1 MSSVNVRIS
10 SGSYNILKSISKGKG
25 QSMQSVIDR
34 ALEDLRR
41 REVLEAANSA
51 FSALRSIRQLGGMR
65 WRSAGFGENTLAD
78 GIEVE

>member
-1 MSSVNVRIS
+1 
-10 SGSYNILKSISKGKG
+10 
-25 QSMQSVIDR
+25 MQSVIDR

-51 FSALRSIRQLGGMR
+51 FSALRSDKTAWGDEMEERRL
-65 WRSAGFGENTLAD
+65 WENTLAD